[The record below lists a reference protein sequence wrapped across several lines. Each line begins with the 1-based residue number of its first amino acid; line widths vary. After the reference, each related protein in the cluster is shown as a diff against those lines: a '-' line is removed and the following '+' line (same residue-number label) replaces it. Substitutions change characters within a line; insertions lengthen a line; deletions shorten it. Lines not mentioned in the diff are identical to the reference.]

1 MVPGS
6 SFRTHG
12 PGTAKF
18 GGRTRPAGTSSPA
31 EEAPA
36 SRGAGGFG
44 TKRLGGSEDKPSV
57 VRSTAEGAAKGGG
70 QVGAVVGGATGLVRS
85 GLHKGNRWKLAVI
98 LVVGS
103 MLGLGPLVAPLLVAG
118 TTAVAIGGFE
128 ADQNS
133 AAYNAAAQAITV
145 SPDSIDAEEGASEQT
160 GVPWEVLSAIIYY
173 ETGPAVGMGDTPGT
187 CPTPASAQEG
197 GSSSSTPAG
206 TPTLQPYCPAV
217 AAPNHPDPPTSPA
230 SGSLGPYGIE
240 ANTLAG
246 AETSKVTDIQWSSIW
261 VAQHVQTSLD
271 KQPSW
276 DNQPFDAG
284 ETITD
289 GERNN
294 YIDLTDPN
302 AQTVQADYLKA
313 LSELPIA
320 GNSPTL
326 DRNVF
331 GLAQDWYLGFDPSG
345 TGTLGDGFTCGVPAG
360 TGLQIP
366 SPNGG
371 SFTVDAQQLS
381 NAAGIVHTGQSLKIP
396 QQGLVIAVMAALTE
410 SSIENLPNSGV
421 PGSETDPNVQ
431 WAAYSPS
438 NPPHDG
444 TSVGFFQQQDNWG
457 RVTLRMNPT
466 GETRSFFGDP
476 SAGPPGL
483 LQIPNWQSLP
493 LGIAAQA
500 VQESA
505 FPTRYAG
512 WQTGAEA
519 IVNDV
524 LNIPCAGSIVT
535 ASSPQ
540 AQEAIAAAQT
550 ELGTPYVWGG
560 GGGPP
565 INGPSGSAVAPP
577 GQVGQP
583 GFDCS
588 GLVQY
593 AFSRAGISLPRT
605 AETQFAYV
613 KASGKLVVSA
623 PQLQIGDLVFFGGAG
638 YDGTPAAPGHVGI
651 YIGRSQMIDSPFT
664 GVEVRVDTFTS
675 AGFVG
680 GGPA

>member
-1 MVPGS
+1 MVPGP

-12 PGTAKF
+12 PGTAKS
-18 GGRTRPAGTSSPA
+18 GGRTRPAGTSIPA
-31 EEAPA
+31 EKAPA
-36 SRGAGGFG
+36 SRGGGGFG

-57 VRSTAEGAAKGGG
+57 VRSTAQGAAADAAKGGG
-70 QVGAVVGGATGLVRS
+70 QIGAVVGGATGLVRS

-103 MLGLGPLVAPLLVAG
+103 MLGLGPLVAPLLIAG

-133 AAYNAAAQAITV
+133 AAYNAATQAITV
-145 SPDSIDAEEGASEQT
+145 PPDSIDAEEGASEQT

-173 ETGPAVGMGDTPGT
+173 ETGPGFGMGATPGT
-187 CPTPASAQEG
+187 CPPEASASKG
-197 GSSSSTPAG
+197 GSNSSTPAG
-206 TPTLQPYCPAV
+206 TPTVQPYRPAV
-217 AAPNHPDPPTSPA
+217 AAPNHPNPPTSPA

-240 ANTLAG
+240 ANTLTG
-246 AETSKVTDIQWSSIW
+246 AEKSNVTDIQWSSTW
-261 VAQHVQTSLD
+261 VAQHVQASLD

-276 DNQPFDAG
+276 SNQPFDSG
-284 ETITD
+284 EMITD

-294 YIDLTDPN
+294 YVDLTDPN

-320 GNSPTL
+320 GNSRTL

-331 GLAQDWYLGFDPSG
+331 GLAQDWYLGFDASG

-381 NAAGIVHTGQSLKIP
+381 NAAGIVHTGRSLKIP
-396 QQGLVIAVMAALTE
+396 QQGLVVAVTAGLTE
-410 SSIENLPNSGV
+410 SGIENLPNSGI
-421 PGSETDPNVQ
+421 PGSESDPNVQ
-431 WAAYSPS
+431 WGAYSPS

-466 GETRSFFGDP
+466 VETRSFFGDP

-512 WQTGAEA
+512 WQAGAEA

-535 ASSPQ
+535 ASSTQ
-540 AQEAIAAAQT
+540 AQEAIAAAQA
-550 ELGTPYVWGG
+550 ELGKPYVWGG

-565 INGPSGSAVAPP
+565 ITGPSGSAVAPA
-577 GQVGQP
+577 GQAGQP

-638 YDGTPAAPGHVGI
+638 YDGTPIAPGHVGI
-651 YIGRSQMIDSPFT
+651 
-664 GVEVRVDTFTS
+664 
-675 AGFVG
+675 
-680 GGPA
+680 

>member
-1 MVPGS
+1 MVPGP

-12 PGTAKF
+12 PGTAKS
-18 GGRTRPAGTSSPA
+18 GGRTRPAGTSIPA
-31 EEAPA
+31 EKAPA

-57 VRSTAEGAAKGGG
+57 VRSTAEGAAAGAAKGGG
-70 QVGAVVGGATGLVRS
+70 QIGAVVGGATGLVRS
-85 GLHKGNRWKLAVI
+85 GLQKGNRWKLAVI

-103 MLGLGPLVAPLLVAG
+103 MLGLGPLVAPLLIGG

-133 AAYNAAAQAITV
+133 AAYNAATQAITV
-145 SPDSIDAEEGASEQT
+145 PPDSIDAEEGASEQT

-173 ETGPAVGMGDTPGT
+173 ETGPGFGMGDTPGT
-187 CPTPASAQEG
+187 CPPAASAQKG
-197 GSSSSTPAG
+197 GSSSSTPVG
-206 TPTLQPYCPAV
+206 TPTLQLYCPAV

-246 AETSKVTDIQWSSIW
+246 AEKSKVTDIQWSSIW

-284 ETITD
+284 EMITD
-289 GERNN
+289 GEHNN
-294 YIDLTDPN
+294 YIDLSDPN

-366 SPNGG
+366 SPNSG

-381 NAAGIVHTGQSLKIP
+381 NAATIVHTGQSLKIP

-421 PGSETDPNVQ
+421 PGSESDPNVQ

-493 LGIAAQA
+493 LGTAAQA

-524 LNIPCAGSIVT
+524 LNIPCTGSIVT
-535 ASSPQ
+535 ASYSTGPGGDRRRPGRARQ
-540 AQEAIAAAQT
+540 AVRVGRRWRPAHQRAVR
-550 ELGTPYVWGG
+550 LGGSTP
-560 GGGPP
+560 
-565 INGPSGSAVAPP
+565 
-577 GQVGQP
+577 
-583 GFDCS
+583 
-588 GLVQY
+588 
-593 AFSRAGISLPRT
+593 RAGRSARFRLLRAGAVRLLPGGDQPAPHLRDT
-605 AETQFAYV
+605 VRLREGQR
-613 KASGKLVVSA
+613 KAGRLDSSA
-623 PQLQIGDLVFFGGAG
+623 ADRR
-638 YDGTPAAPGHVGI
+638 PGVL
-651 YIGRSQMIDSPFT
+651 R
-664 GVEVRVDTFTS
+664 RRRL
-675 AGFVG
+675 
-680 GGPA
+680 